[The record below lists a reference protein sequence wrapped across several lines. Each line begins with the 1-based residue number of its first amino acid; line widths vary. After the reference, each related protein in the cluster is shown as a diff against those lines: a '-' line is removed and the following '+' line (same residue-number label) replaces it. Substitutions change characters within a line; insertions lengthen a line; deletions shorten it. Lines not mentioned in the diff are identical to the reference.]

1 MADLTLDQMTEG
13 KAVLIEKNGKSIC
26 VARVGDEVF
35 AVDDTC
41 THSDASLSEGDVTG
55 FKIECWLHGAEFDLR
70 TGEALT
76 LPANIALK
84 TYAVS
89 IDGTLKTYAVSI
101 DGSAV
106 TVEI

>member
-1 MADLTLDQMTEG
+1 MADLLLSQLQQG
-13 KAVLIEKNGKSIC
+13 KPVKVEKDGKTIC

-35 AVDDTC
+35 AIDDTC
-41 THSDASLSEGDVTG
+41 SHSDASLSEGDVTD

-76 LPANIALK
+76 PPAVAPLH
-84 TYAVS
+84 TYGVHV
-89 IDGTLKTYAVSI
+89 DGDS
-101 DGSAV
+101 V

>member
-1 MADLTLDQMTEG
+1 MADLTLDALVEG
-13 KAVLIEKNGKSIC
+13 KPVLLEKEGKSVC
-26 VARVGDEVF
+26 VARVGNEVF

-76 LPANIALK
+76 LPANIPLQ

-89 IDGTLKTYAVSI
+89 IDGN
-101 DGSAV
+101 AV